1 MKKILFILL
10 LLTTIANAQ
19 VKISEL
25 PNYTGTLPGTSVP
38 IVVDGITRKIDAS
51 LFSAMKVDSVWIS
64 AGNLYVKKNGN
75 VYNYTVTTN
84 LSGYHLA
91 SHYDSV
97 FLGLYAQ
104 SGYNKVQ
111 WDSAYAFTSTFS
123 ISNYFTGLD
132 ARYLKLGDTA
142 TAFYNY
148 RIGINANTNNIAA
161 LISDSAYQA
170 SILATHTTNLST
182 HLSLINLL
190 ITDSAYQASL
200 IAANTTAIA
209 GKEPSIATGSTN
221 YFWSWDKTWRQIAY
235 SQISSTPNLSIYE
248 QTANKGAANGYTP
261 LGSDSKIPSSYMPA
275 LALNS
280 VWTPSTQTAMLTLSS
295 AVVGDVAIRSDSSLT
310 YVLKASDYTKAYNWV
325 QLLFPT
331 APVLSVAGMTGNVTL
346 TTSNVSEG
354 TNYYWTQTRFD
365 NAFNAKSTSN
375 LSEGTNLYFTTT
387 RVNTQVATYT
397 GDVTLSGTAFAIGS
411 GKVTNTMLAG
421 SIAASKLV
429 GTDITTVGTI
439 TSGVWNG
446 TAIADSYISS
456 ASTWN
461 GKQAALSGTGFV
473 KISGTTIS
481 YDNSTYLTGNQTIT
495 LSGVVTGSGTT
506 AITTSIAAGAIT
518 NTMLANSAV
527 ANLSGTNTGDNAV
540 NSLYSGLV
548 SNATHTGDAT
558 GATVLTLATV
568 NSNIGTFNNVTVN
581 AKGLVTSASNTSYL
595 TANQTITLSGDV
607 SGSGTTAITT
617 TIGSGKV
624 TNAMLAGSIAASKL
638 VGTDIATVG
647 TITSGTWN
655 GTAIADS
662 YISSASTWNGKQAAY
677 TNLTSIGIL
686 TNGTGWLYNNGS
698 GTFSYTSP
706 TKTTVGLGNV
716 ENTALSTWAGSSN
729 ITTVGTLSSGSI
741 PYSLL
746 SGTVPT
752 WNQNTTGTASNITAT
767 TNSTLVTA
775 SALTTAA
782 GGAFGSNA
790 YTSTAYLALAAGSGS
805 SLSADLFIH
814 ANSSN
819 AYAINLIG
827 RSGVNDAT
835 INFYANNGTTR
846 YGFIYSTS
854 SGLEIS
860 GIGGITFDNAL
871 SGTSASFSGGITTNG
886 NSYQP
891 LIVRR
896 ALNTG
901 EVEGTYQL
909 LNSSAAYATYAYT
922 RVGVTSNTAGAESGY
937 YNIITLNGGV
947 PVVALS
953 LASTGAATFS
963 SDIYSGRKIY
973 IAAYPGYGS
982 GNADFYYNQTSGNVV
997 FNQGINTQTNL
1008 SANGTLSVTGAAT
1021 FASTLAVQGTTASTS
1036 YTTGALVV
1044 SGGVGIA
1051 GALFVNS
1058 TGNFAGYLTASGGA
1072 GTSDIRLKTNIVY
1085 NPSIS
1090 ILDSID
1096 FIQYNMKDNMNRLRY
1111 GNIAQQV
1118 EKYYPDLVL
1127 TNDKGIKA
1135 IMYDD
1140 LQNIEIHEL
1149 HEEVKELRKAITEL
1163 QNSRR

>member
-429 GTDITTVGTI
+429 GTDITLTESQITNLTTDLASKLAATI
-439 TSGVWNG
+439 TSASTGQLIRYNGSAWVNWTPTYLTSYTETDPIYTASSWYSTTNNSSNWNTAYGWGNHASAGYATASNTMTFTNKTWNG
-446 TAIADSYISS
+446 VAITDTYISS

-481 YDNSTYLTGNQTIT
+481 YDNSTYITG
-495 LSGVVTGSGTT
+495 
-506 AITTSIAAGAIT
+506 
-518 NTMLANSAV
+518 
-527 ANLSGTNTGDNAV
+527 
-540 NSLYSGLV
+540 
-548 SNATHTGDAT
+548 
-558 GATVLTLATV
+558 
-568 NSNIGTFNNVTVN
+568 
-581 AKGLVTSASNTSYL
+581 
-595 TANQTITLSGDV
+595 NQTITLSGDV

-617 TIGSGKV
+617 AIGAGKV
-624 TNAMLAGSIAASKL
+624 TNAMLAGSIDYAKM
-638 VGTDIATVG
+638 
-647 TITSGTWN
+647 N
-655 GTAIADS
+655 
-662 YISSASTWNGKQAAY
+662 
-677 TNLTSIGIL
+677 
-686 TNGTGWLYNNGS
+686 
-698 GTFSYTSP
+698 
-706 TKTTVGLGNV
+706 
-716 ENTALSTWAGSSN
+716 
-729 ITTVGTLSSGSI
+729 
-741 PYSLL
+741 

-752 WNQNTTGTASNITAT
+752 WNQSTTGTAANVTLTSSTANLSFPLIAEYAGSLYYNAGTYINYSTGTLVVAGKGTFGDIISSNGTNGGFVITRRDNNANVWLTYSASGKFELYDAVNGVDRITVDNTGASTFISGTNGGAGTIIQNYNNSSAGSIYWGGATATVSNYVTYWDNTATIINSNSGTVNLRTQSIDRLTINNAGVITISSAINFGSYTYSSLSVGSIAYDTTYGVSLKGKAGSGYDFVLFNASGLGCLSLTTGTTTINTGGILNVGSTATT
-767 TNSTLVTA
+767 TNSTTGQ
-775 SALTTAA
+775 AL
-782 GGAFGSNA
+782 NV
-790 YTSTAYLALAAGSGS
+790 SGS
-805 SLSADLFIH
+805 IGVVGEIDAGNEIISKGT
-814 ANSSN
+814 NSF
-819 AYAINLIG
+819 L
-827 RSGVNDAT
+827 
-835 INFYANNGTTR
+835 
-846 YGFIYSTS
+846 GF
-854 SGLEIS
+854 E
-860 GIGGITFDNAL
+860 DRAAV
-871 SGTSASFSGGITTNG
+871 GTSARYGWYSTGGHA
-886 NSYQP
+886 Y
-891 LIVRR
+891 LYYV
-896 ALNTG
+896 
-901 EVEGTYQL
+901 GT
-909 LNSSAAYATYAYT
+909 SS
-922 RVGVTSNTAGAESGY
+922 
-937 YNIITLNGGV
+937 NIFDI
-947 PVVALS
+947 S
-953 LASTGAATFS
+953 SSGAATFS
-963 SDIYSGRKIY
+963 
-973 IAAYPGYGS
+973 
-982 GNADFYYNQTSGNVV
+982 N
-997 FNQGINTQTNL
+997 NL
-1008 SANGTLSVTGAAT
+1008 TV
-1021 FASTLAVQGTTASTS
+1021 
-1036 YTTGALVV
+1036 
-1044 SGGVGIA
+1044 GG
-1051 GALFVNS
+1051 
-1058 TGNFAGYLTASGGA
+1058 TGNFTGYLTASGGA

-1096 FIQYNMKDNMNRLRY
+1096 FIQYNMKDNLSRLRY

-1118 EKYYPDLVL
+1118 EKYYPDLIL